1 VTQHDPPV
9 TLTLIYRMFVTL
21 LSFMLPRARS
31 DTTKKTGRSGERP
44 KRHR

>member
-9 TLTLIYRMFVTL
+9 TLTLIYRMFATL

-44 KRHR
+44 KRHL